1 MPDRVGLLAAAI
13 AAVLVAVN
21 VLCLVGFVLWV
32 TGG

>member
-13 AAVLVAVN
+13 GAVLVAVN